1 MISYNGKKFKKFI
14 SNEKIKKIIKDICYK
29 INTYYGDKEEI
40 IIVCVLNGSVML
52 LSEML
57 NHLTIKYKIDY
68 IKLSSYKGGTK
79 SSGKIELIQD
89 IVLNTENKKIL
100 IIEDIVD
107 SGSTINYLY
116 NKFNSTNC
124 NDFKIFSLLFKPT
137 KYKYSHKIDW
147 YGMDIEDIFVL
158 GYGMDYEFKFR
169 GLLDIY
175 YMLEN

>member
-1 MISYNGKKFKKFI
+1 MINYNGKKFKKII
-14 SNEKIKKIIKDICYK
+14 SNQRIKKTIKDICYK
-29 INTYYGDKEEI
+29 INSYYGDKEEI
-40 IIVCVLNGSVML
+40 IIICVLNGSVIL
-52 LSEML
+52 LSEMV

-79 SSGKIELIQD
+79 SSGKIKLMQD
-89 IVLNTENKKIL
+89 VVLNTENKKIL

-107 SGSTINYLY
+107 SGSTLNYLY

-124 NDFKIFSLLFKPT
+124 NDVKIFSLLFKST

-147 YGMDIEDIFVL
+147 YGIDIEDIFVL
-158 GYGMDYEFKFR
+158 GYGMDYDFKFR

>member
-1 MISYNGKKFKKFI
+1 MINYNGKKFKKFI
-14 SNEKIKKIIKDICYK
+14 SNQRIKKTIKDICYK
-29 INTYYGDKEEI
+29 INSYYGDKEEI
-40 IIVCVLNGSVML
+40 IIICVLNGSVML

-57 NHLTIKYKIDY
+57 NHLTVKYKVDY
-68 IKLSSYKGGTK
+68 IKISSYKGDTK

-89 IVLNTENKKIL
+89 IALNAENKKIL

-107 SGSTINYLY
+107 SGSTLNYLY
-116 NKFNSTNC
+116 NKFNSMNC
-124 NDFKIFSLLFKPT
+124 NDVKVFSLLVKPT

-147 YGMDIEDIFVL
+147 YGMNIDDIFVL
-158 GYGMDYEFKFR
+158 GYGMDYNFKFR

>member
-1 MISYNGKKFKKFI
+1 MINYNGKKFKKFI
-14 SNEKIKKIIKDICYK
+14 SNEKIKKTIKDICCK
-29 INTYYGDKEEI
+29 INNYYGDKEEI
-40 IIVCVLNGSVML
+40 IIICVLNGSVIL

-57 NHLTIKYKIDY
+57 NHLTIKHKIDY

-79 SSGKIELIQD
+79 SSGNIELIQD
-89 IVLNTENKKIL
+89 IALNTENKKIL

-107 SGSTINYLY
+107 SGSTLNYLY

-124 NDFKIFSLLFKPT
+124 NDVKVFSLLVKLD

-147 YGMDIEDIFVL
+147 YGMDIDDIFVL
-158 GYGMDYEFKFR
+158 GYGMDYNFKFR

-175 YMLEN
+175 YMVEN

>member
-1 MISYNGKKFKKFI
+1 MINYNGKKFKKFI

-40 IIVCVLNGSVML
+40 IIICVLNGSVIL

-107 SGSTINYLY
+107 SGSTLNYLY

-124 NDFKIFSLLFKPT
+124 NDVKIFSLLFKST

-147 YGMDIEDIFVL
+147 YGMDIDDIFVL
-158 GYGMDYEFKFR
+158 GYGMDYNFKFR

>member
-1 MISYNGKKFKKFI
+1 MINYNGKKFKKFI

-29 INTYYGDKEEI
+29 INSYYGDKEEI
-40 IIVCVLNGSVML
+40 IIVCVLNGSVIL

-79 SSGKIELIQD
+79 SSGNIELIQD

-124 NDFKIFSLLFKPT
+124 NDVKIFSLLFKSS

-147 YGMDIEDIFVL
+147 YGMDIDDIFVL
-158 GYGMDYEFKFR
+158 GYGMDYNFKFR